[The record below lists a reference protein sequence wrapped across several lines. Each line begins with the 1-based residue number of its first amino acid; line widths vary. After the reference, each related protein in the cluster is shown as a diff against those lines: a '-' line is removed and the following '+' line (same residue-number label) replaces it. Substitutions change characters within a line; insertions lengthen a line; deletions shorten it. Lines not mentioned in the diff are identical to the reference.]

1 LRSSTKISR
10 SFALRRLA
18 TWVLLGAGLAALV
31 TVGGSARTFRATT
44 NRFVATTGSDSN
56 NDCSGP
62 MSPCATIQQAVD
74 QSSSGDVIQLG
85 PGTYKENVNVSQ
97 NVTIQGDPTG
107 STVDGNHSSAVFFAS
122 STITATL
129 SRLTITNGYS
139 GGGGGIF
146 TGGRLTVTNCT
157 ISNNSVIFGP
167 GGGGILNSGTLTVT
181 DSTIS
186 GNSVGYFPGGGGI
199 LNEGTLAVTNSTING
214 NSVTGAGGGIFNM
227 AGTVTV
233 TNSTI
238 SGNSA
243 TGGGGGL
250 LNDDR
255 ATIVNTTIN
264 GNTALSGGGLW
275 NPEAA
280 SLNLINTII
289 AGSTSSGDCYN
300 VSIVGGTNSHNFVQD
315 GSCSPAASGDPKLGP
330 LQNNGG
336 PTFTHALLAG
346 SPAIDAG
353 DDAVVG
359 APFNL
364 STDQRDSGFFR
375 KSGSH
380 VDIGAFEFQQFDT
393 CLRDNGGGNLLQWNS
408 TTGQY
413 KFSRCADGFV
423 LTGTGVVGL
432 VHGIRTLTD
441 VEPDRAISASFDT
454 GQLTGSAKIKIKIA
468 KGVRQVVRIVDTN
481 RGALCSC

>member
-1 LRSSTKISR
+1 
-10 SFALRRLA
+10 
-18 TWVLLGAGLAALV
+18 
-31 TVGGSARTFRATT
+31 
-44 NRFVATTGSDSN
+44 
-56 NDCSGP
+56 
-62 MSPCATIQQAVD
+62 MSPCATIQHAVD
-74 QSSSGDVIQLG
+74 QSSTGDVIQLG
-85 PGTYKENVNVSQ
+85 PGTYKENVSVSQ

-107 STVDGNHSSAVFFAS
+107 STVDGNQTQPVFFAS
-122 STITATL
+122 SAITATL
-129 SRLTITNGYS
+129 SRLTITNGHW
-139 GGGGGIF
+139 GGGGILS
-146 TGGRLTVTNCT
+146 GGRLTVTNCT
-157 ISNNSVIFGP
+157 ISGNSVIFGP
-167 GGGGILNSGTLTVT
+167 GGGGILN
-181 DSTIS
+181 
-186 GNSVGYFPGGGGI
+186 
-199 LNEGTLAVTNSTING
+199 EGTLEVTNSTISG

-243 TGGGGGL
+243 TGGGGGV
-250 LNDDR
+250 LNDDA

-264 GNTALSGGGLW
+264 GNTAAGGGGLF
-275 NPEAA
+275 NAGGTR
-280 SLNLINTII
+280 LNLINTII
-289 AGSTSSGDCYN
+289 AGSPGGGDCFSFSAFN
-300 VSIVGGTNSHNFVQD
+300 GANSHNLVQD
-315 GSCSPAASGDPKLGP
+315 GSCSPAVSGDPKLGP

-359 APFNL
+359 APFKF
-364 STDQRDSGFFR
+364 STDQRGSGFFR

-393 CLRDNGGGNLLQWNS
+393 CVRDDGSGNLLQWNS

-413 KFSRCADGFV
+413 KFSRCADRFM

-432 VHGIRTLTD
+432 VNGIRTLTD
-441 VEPDRAISASFDT
+441 VEPDRGISASFDT
-454 GQLTGSAKIKIKIA
+454 DQLTGSAKIKLKIA
-468 KGVRQVVRIVDTN
+468 KGVRQVVRIADTS